1 MFGRLRRRRH
11 EQGSERLSLSV
22 TVRANRDR
30 PPPGD
35 LEQWREDVSGGTWS
49 PPGTNVEIVGARFA
63 DVRVPRTHFDVLLVD
78 AATFQRVTFDQVEV
92 DAGDLGVA
100 DGTLYRECTF
110 DHCFLAGVDPGLA
123 RFERCRFSSCN
134 LDGWFANCA
143 EFVGCTFDG
152 GSLRD
157 SIFFGRPFECGDAT
171 QRKVNEF
178 RDNDFTNTAIEGTRF
193 DGIDLTAQRLPAGP
207 EVIDDA
213 AARVKAAAKAIA
225 KWPDEERRRAATA
238 VLAIL
243 VRPGEKPKQ
252 LVLDPTRFTD
262 PMLQAV
268 VPDIFELLR
277 RR

>member
-1 MFGRLRRRRH
+1 MFGRFRKRKHEPGNEELPLR
-11 EQGSERLSLSV
+11 V
-22 TVRANRDR
+22 TVRAHRDR

-35 LEQWREDVSGGTWS
+35 LTQWREDVSGETWL
-49 PPGTNVEIVGARFA
+49 PPGTSVEIVRARFA
-63 DVRVPRTHFDVLLVD
+63 EVRVPRTHFDVLLVD
-78 AATFQRVTFDQVEV
+78 AATFQRVTFEEVEV
-92 DAGDLGVA
+92 DTGDLGIA

-110 DHCFLAGVDPGLA
+110 DRCLLAGVDPGLA
-123 RFERCRFSSCN
+123 RFERCGFYSCN

-178 RDNDFTNTAIEGTRF
+178 RDNDFTNAAIEGTRF
-193 DGIDLTAQRLPAGP
+193 DAIDLTAQRLPAGP

-238 VLAIL
+238 VLAML

-252 LVLDPTRFTD
+252 LVLDSTRFAD

-268 VPDIFELLR
+268 LPEVFALLR